1 MNDEIFNRL
10 ISPHRWLSQNF
21 IFIGEYDT
29 ITLLLV
35 YYNFLFARPINYVIN
50 SGLKT
55 LSRIFRT
62 SVSRATITVSFANVA
77 TNTSLI
83 VGIPF
88 VNTEYRRGPRHAPV
102 THLPVFCVLMIV
114 YHVPQ
119 LENIVRSSK
128 ISFHNMEQYL
138 FGFVK

>member
-35 YYNFLFARPINYVIN
+35 YYNFLFARPINHVIN

-55 LSRIFRT
+55 PSRIFRT
-62 SVSRATITVSFANVA
+62 SVSRYYYCIVRKRSYKHVIDCRHTIC
-77 TNTSLI
+77 
-83 VGIPF
+83 
-88 VNTEYRRGPRHAPV
+88 EYRVQER
-102 THLPVFCVLMIV
+102 
-114 YHVPQ
+114 PQ
-119 LENIVRSSK
+119 TCPCDTPACILRIDDRLSCATTRKYRS
-128 ISFHNMEQYL
+128 FE
-138 FGFVK
+138 